1 MSGFREFMPGQVWF
15 YFNGQAT
22 KDLEKRKELGSC
34 TSRPVVIIQGAF
46 YPEWNDIVTVCPLT
60 SSDRRSGVY
69 IDSTILKDGSIIEGG
84 TVLPYL
90 IYNIKTKFLFP
101 VIATNHKRK
110 LISLS
115 PEDFQRVRQGY
126 LYHLG
131 ENVEEPDYVHQ
142 WKHLSDFDRNIVI
155 HDVRLAISDMEDMAH
170 DGKSHNGAPK
180 KISNNPLLVQAAP
193 QTNHVENHLNASF
206 TEYDRYNQ
214 TIHSADEPFNQA
226 HVGDV
231 EHPVTEKTVQHAI
244 TIPFMEM
251 KPNEFATSLSIATD
265 GIFPTAGNS
274 QIFPNSQVLNGI
286 ELKNMPN
293 LLSKADQIKLASMTM
308 AEIMQNTGIGSG
320 STASRLRRQ
329 LRDNLSSEGFI
340 AVSDNTVTCLQIT
353 GADPFRYSADLPIV
367 KSRIKRTAKRRKD
380 LFHYD
385 QPTQLHF
392 IGLSLSDMAA
402 ELQCSPSYA
411 RLLKLDIASMYPH
424 QKVQYRGELRTLDD
438 IRGELENEATFTS
451 ERDDRKLYA
460 MWETLSP
467 TEIHEIRSCNKKN
480 IAAMARNF
488 DLSKEKAKQLKAKLM
503 TNPGGWALTEE
514 HKKVSCIK
522 VIKGDYRE
530 LSAMDLLHFCCTDH
544 ADICQ
549 YYSDIKSANTPSK
562 AEIRSLKN
570 KIRRLIV
577 KSIE

>member
-1 MSGFREFMPGQVWF
+1 
-15 YFNGQAT
+15 
-22 KDLEKRKELGSC
+22 
-34 TSRPVVIIQGAF
+34 
-46 YPEWNDIVTVCPLT
+46 
-60 SSDRRSGVY
+60 
-69 IDSTILKDGSIIEGG
+69 
-84 TVLPYL
+84 
-90 IYNIKTKFLFP
+90 
-101 VIATNHKRK
+101 
-110 LISLS
+110 
-115 PEDFQRVRQGY
+115 
-126 LYHLG
+126 
-131 ENVEEPDYVHQ
+131 
-142 WKHLSDFDRNIVI
+142 
-155 HDVRLAISDMEDMAH
+155 
-170 DGKSHNGAPK
+170 
-180 KISNNPLLVQAAP
+180 
-193 QTNHVENHLNASF
+193 
-206 TEYDRYNQ
+206 
-214 TIHSADEPFNQA
+214 
-226 HVGDV
+226 
-231 EHPVTEKTVQHAI
+231 
-244 TIPFMEM
+244 
-251 KPNEFATSLSIATD
+251 
-265 GIFPTAGNS
+265 
-274 QIFPNSQVLNGI
+274 
-286 ELKNMPN
+286 
-293 LLSKADQIKLASMTM
+293 
-308 AEIMQNTGIGSG
+308 
-320 STASRLRRQ
+320 
-329 LRDNLSSEGFI
+329 
-340 AVSDNTVTCLQIT
+340 
-353 GADPFRYSADLPIV
+353 
-367 KSRIKRTAKRRKD
+367 
-380 LFHYD
+380 
-385 QPTQLHF
+385 
-392 IGLSLSDMAA
+392 MAA